1 MLQEIRTVREQVE
14 QVDSQTV
21 NPEIMEQD
29 EQYSPSLLSTTAVE
43 PKVAQPPTQIINKN
57 NVTAANLE
65 SHGRSPTR
73 KLAFVGRPRS
83 YSTSSNSRTRG
94 VSQRRATSRSSKAV
108 NVPQQG
114 SNGSNETAQ
123 IVNQNNNKTA
133 ENKPPSGE
141 SQSNLTPSSQ
151 SL

>member
-1 MLQEIRTVREQVE
+1 ME

-21 NPEIMEQD
+21 NLELMEQD
-29 EQYSPSLLSTTAVE
+29 EQHSPSLLSATAVE

-65 SHGRSPTR
+65 SRGRSPTR
-73 KLAFVGRPRS
+73 KLASVGRPRS
-83 YSTSSNSRTRG
+83 NSTTSNSRTPG

-114 SNGSNETAQ
+114 SYGSNKTAQ
-123 IVNQNNNKTA
+123 PVNQNNNKTA

-141 SQSNLTPSSQ
+141 TQSNLTHSSQ
-151 SL
+151 NS